1 MRYRHSFPATD
12 LLAIVTTFVVFQK
25 KQKKVLSL
33 DYFYQKK
40 FFKIGQDFFFDYNLY
55 VPNFIFNIQMSVY
68 SKAIEE
74 FQALNSQLK
83 KEKLLSLLRKFE
95 TLDEIFVK
103 LINSVSSKNYTDRIL
118 VGIYKVLV
126 SSLEKIEQMDLQ
138 KGLDELQ
145 SLFLV
150 LEKIQQAE
158 ALDRQQEGDPE
169 LWLEQILST
178 NF

>member
-1 MRYRHSFPATD
+1 M
-12 LLAIVTTFVVFQK
+12 
-25 KQKKVLSL
+25 
-33 DYFYQKK
+33 
-40 FFKIGQDFFFDYNLY
+40 
-55 VPNFIFNIQMSVY
+55 PNFIFNIQMSVY

-118 VGIYKVLV
+118 VWIYKVLV

-138 KGLDELQ
+138 KWLDELQ

-158 ALDRQQEGDPE
+158 ALDRQQEWDPE

>member
-1 MRYRHSFPATD
+1 MS
-12 LLAIVTTFVVFQK
+12 
-25 KQKKVLSL
+25 
-33 DYFYQKK
+33 
-40 FFKIGQDFFFDYNLY
+40 
-55 VPNFIFNIQMSVY
+55 NFIFNIQMSIY
-68 SKAIEE
+68 IKAIEE

-83 KEKLLSLLRKFE
+83 KEKLLSLLSKFE

-103 LINSVSSKNYTDRIL
+103 LIKSVSSKNYTDRVL
-118 VGIYKVLV
+118 VWIYKVLV

-138 KGLDELQ
+138 KWLDELQ

-150 LEKIQQAE
+150 LEKIHQAE
-158 ALDRQQEGDPE
+158 ALDRQQEWDPE

>member
-1 MRYRHSFPATD
+1 
-12 LLAIVTTFVVFQK
+12 VVFQK

-40 FFKIGQDFFFDYNLY
+40 FFKIWQDFFFDYNLY

-118 VGIYKVLV
+118 VWIYKVLV

-138 KGLDELQ
+138 KWLDELQ

-158 ALDRQQEGDPE
+158 ALDRQQEWDPE

>member
-1 MRYRHSFPATD
+1 MS
-12 LLAIVTTFVVFQK
+12 
-25 KQKKVLSL
+25 
-33 DYFYQKK
+33 
-40 FFKIGQDFFFDYNLY
+40 
-55 VPNFIFNIQMSVY
+55 NFIFNIQMSVY

-118 VGIYKVLV
+118 VWIYKVLV

-138 KGLDELQ
+138 KWLDELQ

-158 ALDRQQEGDPE
+158 ALDRQQEWDPE

>member
-1 MRYRHSFPATD
+1 MS
-12 LLAIVTTFVVFQK
+12 
-25 KQKKVLSL
+25 
-33 DYFYQKK
+33 
-40 FFKIGQDFFFDYNLY
+40 
-55 VPNFIFNIQMSVY
+55 NFIFNIQMSIY
-68 SKAIEE
+68 IKAIEE

-103 LINSVSSKNYTDRIL
+103 LIKSVSSKNYTDRVL
-118 VGIYKVLV
+118 VWIYKVLV

-138 KGLDELQ
+138 KWLDELQ

-158 ALDRQQEGDPE
+158 ALDRQQEWDPE

>member
-1 MRYRHSFPATD
+1 
-12 LLAIVTTFVVFQK
+12 
-25 KQKKVLSL
+25 
-33 DYFYQKK
+33 
-40 FFKIGQDFFFDYNLY
+40 

-118 VGIYKVLV
+118 VWIYKVLV

-138 KGLDELQ
+138 KWLDELQ

-158 ALDRQQEGDPE
+158 ALDRQQEWDPE

>member
-1 MRYRHSFPATD
+1 
-12 LLAIVTTFVVFQK
+12 
-25 KQKKVLSL
+25 
-33 DYFYQKK
+33 
-40 FFKIGQDFFFDYNLY
+40 
-55 VPNFIFNIQMSVY
+55 MSIY
-68 SKAIEE
+68 IKAIEE

-83 KEKLLSLLRKFE
+83 KEKLLSLLSKFE

-103 LINSVSSKNYTDRIL
+103 LIKSVSSKNYTDRVL

-150 LEKIQQAE
+150 LEKIHQAE

>member
-1 MRYRHSFPATD
+1 
-12 LLAIVTTFVVFQK
+12 
-25 KQKKVLSL
+25 
-33 DYFYQKK
+33 
-40 FFKIGQDFFFDYNLY
+40 
-55 VPNFIFNIQMSVY
+55 
-68 SKAIEE
+68 
-74 FQALNSQLK
+74 
-83 KEKLLSLLRKFE
+83 
-95 TLDEIFVK
+95 LDEIFVK

-118 VGIYKVLV
+118 VWIYKVLV

-138 KGLDELQ
+138 KWLDELQ

-158 ALDRQQEGDPE
+158 ALDRQQEWDPE

>member
-1 MRYRHSFPATD
+1 M
-12 LLAIVTTFVVFQK
+12 
-25 KQKKVLSL
+25 
-33 DYFYQKK
+33 
-40 FFKIGQDFFFDYNLY
+40 
-55 VPNFIFNIQMSVY
+55 PNFIFNIQMSVY

-74 FQALNSQLK
+74 FQVLNSQLK

-118 VGIYKVLV
+118 VWIYKVLV

-138 KGLDELQ
+138 KWLDELQ

-158 ALDRQQEGDPE
+158 ALDRQQEWDPE

>member
-1 MRYRHSFPATD
+1 MS
-12 LLAIVTTFVVFQK
+12 
-25 KQKKVLSL
+25 
-33 DYFYQKK
+33 
-40 FFKIGQDFFFDYNLY
+40 
-55 VPNFIFNIQMSVY
+55 NFIFNIQMSVY

-74 FQALNSQLK
+74 FQVLNSQLK

-118 VGIYKVLV
+118 VWIYKVLV

-138 KGLDELQ
+138 KWLDELQ

-158 ALDRQQEGDPE
+158 ALDRQQEWDPE

>member
-1 MRYRHSFPATD
+1 M
-12 LLAIVTTFVVFQK
+12 VFKK

-40 FFKIGQDFFFDYNLY
+40 FFKIWQDFFFDYNLY

-118 VGIYKVLV
+118 VWIYKVLV

-138 KGLDELQ
+138 KWLDELQ

-158 ALDRQQEGDPE
+158 ALDRQQEWDPE

>member
-1 MRYRHSFPATD
+1 VS
-12 LLAIVTTFVVFQK
+12 
-25 KQKKVLSL
+25 
-33 DYFYQKK
+33 
-40 FFKIGQDFFFDYNLY
+40 
-55 VPNFIFNIQMSVY
+55 NFIFNIQMSVY

-74 FQALNSQLK
+74 FQVLNSQLK

-118 VGIYKVLV
+118 VWIYKVLV

-138 KGLDELQ
+138 KWLDELQ

-158 ALDRQQEGDPE
+158 ALDRQQEWDPE

>member
-1 MRYRHSFPATD
+1 M
-12 LLAIVTTFVVFQK
+12 VFQK

-40 FFKIGQDFFFDYNLY
+40 FFKIWQDFFFDYNLY

-118 VGIYKVLV
+118 VWIYKVLV

-138 KGLDELQ
+138 KWLDELQ

-158 ALDRQQEGDPE
+158 ALDRQQEWDPE

>member
-1 MRYRHSFPATD
+1 M
-12 LLAIVTTFVVFQK
+12 
-25 KQKKVLSL
+25 
-33 DYFYQKK
+33 
-40 FFKIGQDFFFDYNLY
+40 
-55 VPNFIFNIQMSVY
+55 PNFIFNIQMSVY

-118 VGIYKVLV
+118 VWIYKVLV

-138 KGLDELQ
+138 KWLDELQ

-158 ALDRQQEGDPE
+158 ALDRQHEWDPE

>member
-1 MRYRHSFPATD
+1 M
-12 LLAIVTTFVVFQK
+12 VFQK

-33 DYFYQKK
+33 DYFYQKN
-40 FFKIGQDFFFDYNLY
+40 FFKIWQDFFFNYNLY
-55 VPNFIFNIQMSVY
+55 VPNFIFNRQMSVY

-118 VGIYKVLV
+118 VWIYKVLV

-138 KGLDELQ
+138 KWLDELQ

-158 ALDRQQEGDPE
+158 ALDRQQEWDPE

>member
-1 MRYRHSFPATD
+1 M
-12 LLAIVTTFVVFQK
+12 
-25 KQKKVLSL
+25 
-33 DYFYQKK
+33 
-40 FFKIGQDFFFDYNLY
+40 
-55 VPNFIFNIQMSVY
+55 PNFIFNIQMSVY

-83 KEKLLSLLRKFE
+83 KEKLLSLLRKFK

-118 VGIYKVLV
+118 VWIYKVLV

-138 KGLDELQ
+138 KWLDELQ

-158 ALDRQQEGDPE
+158 ALDRQQEWDPE

>member
-1 MRYRHSFPATD
+1 VS
-12 LLAIVTTFVVFQK
+12 
-25 KQKKVLSL
+25 
-33 DYFYQKK
+33 
-40 FFKIGQDFFFDYNLY
+40 
-55 VPNFIFNIQMSVY
+55 NFIFNIQMSIY
-68 SKAIEE
+68 IKAIEE

-83 KEKLLSLLRKFE
+83 KEKLLSLLSKFE

-103 LINSVSSKNYTDRIL
+103 LIKSVSSKNYTDRVL
-118 VGIYKVLV
+118 VWIYKVLV

-138 KGLDELQ
+138 KWLDELQ

-150 LEKIQQAE
+150 LEKIHQAE
-158 ALDRQQEGDPE
+158 ALDRQQEWDPE

>member
-1 MRYRHSFPATD
+1 M
-12 LLAIVTTFVVFQK
+12 
-25 KQKKVLSL
+25 LSL
-33 DYFYQKK
+33 DQKK
-40 FFKIGQDFFFDYNLY
+40 SFKIWQDFFFDYNLY

-118 VGIYKVLV
+118 VWIYKVLV

-138 KGLDELQ
+138 KWLDELQ

-158 ALDRQQEGDPE
+158 ALDRQQEWDPE

>member
-1 MRYRHSFPATD
+1 
-12 LLAIVTTFVVFQK
+12 
-25 KQKKVLSL
+25 
-33 DYFYQKK
+33 
-40 FFKIGQDFFFDYNLY
+40 
-55 VPNFIFNIQMSVY
+55 MSVY

>member
-1 MRYRHSFPATD
+1 MHS
-12 LLAIVTTFVVFQK
+12 K
-25 KQKKVLSL
+25 KS
-33 DYFYQKK
+33 
-40 FFKIGQDFFFDYNLY
+40 FKIWQDFFFDYNLY
-55 VPNFIFNIQMSVY
+55 VSNFILNIQMSIY
-68 SKAIEE
+68 IKAIEE

-83 KEKLLSLLRKFE
+83 KEKLLSLLSKFE

-103 LINSVSSKNYTDRIL
+103 LIKSVSSKNYTDRVL
-118 VGIYKVLV
+118 VWIYKVLV

-138 KGLDELQ
+138 KWLDELQ

-150 LEKIQQAE
+150 LEKIHQAE
-158 ALDRQQEGDPE
+158 ALDRQQEWDPE